1 MKLLLFREFFII
13 FQVLKSK
20 LIIQFISMTVKEIQY
35 YLGIKHMDQNKEI
48 ILKTD
53 ASKHGVG
60 AFLYQKISR
69 TTISSYNE

>member
-1 MKLLLFREFFII
+1 
-13 FQVLKSK
+13 
-20 LIIQFISMTVKEIQY
+20 MTVKEIQY